1 MKRIVTPA
9 TAITGGRKMY
19 SWERSRMLKGWMAP
33 SPNIPYRVQN
43 MTPSAYRHINLTARE
58 RIQEVNGKTQIKM
71 YS

>member
-43 MTPSAYRHINLTARE
+43 MTPSAYSHINHLPETE
-58 RIQEVNGKTQIKM
+58 LQEINGKIQINM
-71 YS
+71 